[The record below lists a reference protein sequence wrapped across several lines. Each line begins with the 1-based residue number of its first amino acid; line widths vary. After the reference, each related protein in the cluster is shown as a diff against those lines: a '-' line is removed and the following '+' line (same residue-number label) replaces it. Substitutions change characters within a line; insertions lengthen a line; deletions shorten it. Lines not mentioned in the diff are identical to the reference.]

1 VRASRLI
8 STPARPR
15 RRWCAL
21 AAVVLAGLAATALP
35 GAAAARSH
43 AHRHGLAGYHQRN
56 LVADMPGHA
65 EVTDPNLV
73 NAWGLSFGPNTP
85 AWVADN
91 GTGLSTLYSGATAT
105 TKGATTVPLVV
116 KIPRGAPTG
125 TVFND
130 GGGFKIDGSSS
141 PFLFSSEAGVISG
154 WNPAFGTDARI
165 GAVAMGAVYKGLAIA
180 TTPDGPR
187 LYATDFHGNRVDVWD
202 DTFAPAGKPG
212 AFADPNMPK
221 GFAPFGIQTVGG
233 RIVVTYAKQD
243 ADAMDDVHGAGLG
256 FVDLYDTSGNLI
268 RRLVSRGPLN
278 APWGIARAP
287 KHFGKASKD
296 LLIGNF
302 GNGRVN
308 AFNPRNGRSEGALLK
323 GKRGP
328 HIEIDGLWAL
338 EFGNGVIG
346 TPRTLLF
353 TAGPGDE
360 SHGLFGTITAT
371 RGGGR

>member
-1 VRASRLI
+1 MRASRLI
-8 STPARPR
+8 SIPARPR
-15 RRWCAL
+15 RWYAL
-21 AAVVLAGLAATALP
+21 AAVASAALAAAALP

-43 AHRHGLAGYHQRN
+43 PQRHGLAGYHQRN
-56 LVADMPGHA
+56 LVADTPGHA

-91 GTGLSTLYSGATAT
+91 GTGLSTLYSGASASV
-105 TKGATTVPLVV
+105 KGVTTVPLVV
-116 KIPRGAPTG
+116 KIPQGAPTG
-125 TVFND
+125 TVFN
-130 GGGFKIDGSSS
+130 GGAGFKIDGSPSA
-141 PFLFSSEAGVISG
+141 FLFSSEAGVISG
-154 WNPAFGTDARI
+154 WNPAFGTDARV
-165 GAVAMGAVYKGLAIA
+165 GASAMGAVYKGLAIA
-180 TTPDGPR
+180 STPEGQR
-187 LYATDFHGNRVDVWD
+187 LYATDFHGNRVDVWN

-212 AFADPNMPK
+212 AFTDPNVPK

-256 FVDLYDTSGNLI
+256 FVDLYDTSGTLI
-268 RRLVSRGPLN
+268 KRLVSRGPLN
-278 APWGIARAP
+278 APWGIAQAP

-302 GNGRVN
+302 GDGRIN
-308 AFNPRNGRSEGALLK
+308 AFNPKNGRFEGALRK

-328 HIEIDGLWAL
+328 RVTIDGLWAL
-338 EFGNGVIG
+338 EFGNGTIG
-346 TPRTLLF
+346 TPQTLLF

-360 SHGLFGTITAT
+360 SHGLFGAITAT
-371 RGGGR
+371 KGGGR

>member
-1 VRASRLI
+1 VI
-8 STPARPR
+8 
-15 RRWCAL
+15 
-21 AAVVLAGLAATALP
+21 AAVVPAVLAAAALP
-35 GAAAARSH
+35 GAAAARSQPR
-43 AHRHGLAGYHQRN
+43 RHGLAGYHQRN
-56 LVADMPGHA
+56 LVADTPGHA

-91 GTGLSTLYSGATAT
+91 GTGRSTLYSGATSSAM
-105 TKGATTVPLVV
+105 GATTVPLVV
-116 KIPRGAPTG
+116 KIPQGAPTG
-125 TVFND
+125 TVFN
-130 GGGFKIDGSSS
+130 GSGGFKIDGSPT

-154 WNPAFGTDARI
+154 WNPAFGTDART
-165 GAVAMGAVYKGLAIA
+165 GASAMGAVYKGLAIA
-180 TTPDGPR
+180 STPDGPR
-187 LYATDFHGNRVDVWD
+187 LYATDFHGDRVDVWD
-202 DTFAPAGKPG
+202 DTFAPAGRPG
-212 AFADPNMPK
+212 GFTDPKLPE
-221 GFAPFGIQTVGG
+221 GFAPFGIQAVGG

-256 FVDLYDTSGNLI
+256 FADLYDTSGKLI
-268 RRLVSRGPLN
+268 KRLVSRGPLD

-302 GNGRVN
+302 GDGRIN
-308 AFNPRNGRSEGALLK
+308 AFNPENGHFEGALRK

-328 HIEIDGLWAL
+328 RIEIDGLWAL
-338 EFGNGVIG
+338 EFGNGTIG

-360 SHGLFGTITAT
+360 SHGLFGAITAAK
-371 RGGGR
+371 GGGN